1 MSQGLLKDLHR
12 VCCPVEEREPGSLL
26 DPFVLTSQMLGL
38 QVYATMSGSSSSY
51 VRLLLLL
58 KALDEYIFLSKHVLF
73 KRLDKSVLFFQLQVP
88 LKFIIFKFI
97 ELWEFVFL
105 VCPVM
110 F

>member
-1 MSQGLLKDLHR
+1 MG
-12 VCCPVEEREPGSLL
+12 CPVEEKELGSVL

-38 QVYATMSGSSSSY
+38 QVFTTMSGSSSY
-51 VRLLLLL
+51 YIHLLLLL
-58 KALDEYIFLSKHVLF
+58 KALDEYIFFLSNIVIF
-73 KRLDKSVLFFQLQVP
+73 KRFDKSVLFFQLQVP
-88 LKFIIFKFI
+88 LKFIIFKFT